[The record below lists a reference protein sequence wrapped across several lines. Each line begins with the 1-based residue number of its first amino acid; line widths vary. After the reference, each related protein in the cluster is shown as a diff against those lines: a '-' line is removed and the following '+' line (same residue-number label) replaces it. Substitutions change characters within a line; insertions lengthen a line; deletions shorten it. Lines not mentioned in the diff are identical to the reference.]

1 MLLDYHMHSDF
12 SEDCFTPMERTI
24 EAAIQK
30 GVTEIC
36 FTEHL
41 DYDYPDPDFTF
52 DLDVVTYKE
61 KIEAMQTKYAK
72 QITIKKG
79 IEVGLQPHVLED
91 TKQLIEQEYFDF
103 VIASL
108 HVADKKDLHN
118 GDFFVGRTPEEAYR
132 YFYEELLYCVKNYEH
147 YNVLGHLD
155 LVKRYKKLD
164 TEENFHEIIKE
175 IFKEIIPKGK
185 GIEVN
190 ASGFA
195 YNLGT
200 AMPSEDILSLYKACG
215 GEFVTIGSD
224 AHEPDHV
231 AHRFPEILK
240 QIERIGI
247 PYVAS
252 FSNQK
257 PTFHKISKFI

>member
-41 DYDYPDPDFTF
+41 DYDYPDPDITF
-52 DLDVVTYKE
+52 DLDVVTNKE

-103 VIASL
+103 VIASI
-108 HVADKKDLHN
+108 HVADKKDLQN

-132 YFYEELLYCVKNYEH
+132 YSYEELHYCVKNYVQ
-147 YNVLGHLD
+147 YDVLGNLD
-155 LVKRYKKLD
+155 LVKGYKKLD
-164 TEENFHEIIKE
+164 TEEKFHDIIKE

-190 ASGFA
+190 ASVFA

-200 AMPSEDILSLYKACG
+200 AMPSEDILSL
-215 GEFVTIGSD
+215 
-224 AHEPDHV
+224 
-231 AHRFPEILK
+231 
-240 QIERIGI
+240 
-247 PYVAS
+247 
-252 FSNQK
+252 
-257 PTFHKISKFI
+257 